1 MPEKVDL
8 SRNWDEAA
16 AGWTKWWQTFERAA
30 QVVSDRLVEA
40 AGVQPGWRVL
50 DIATGIGEPAVT
62 AARKVGPTGKVLA
75 VDHAGGMLKAARLRA
90 AQLGLTNIEF
100 RQLDA
105 GSIEVPERDFNAI
118 LCRWGLMF
126 LPDLVGAL
134 GRMRALLAD
143 GGRLAAAVWSTPD
156 KVPMI
161 SLAGEAVRKIANLPP
176 PPPDSPNPCRLCDRV
191 ALAQSFKEAGFSD
204 FVLEP
209 ITITYEFKSPE
220 DFAQFRYDVSTPYRT
235 MIEQLDSATRQ
246 RVTDAV
252 IGEARRFVEGGVL
265 RLSNETFC
273 VSARK

>member
-1 MPEKVDL
+1 MSEAVDL

-30 QVVSDRLVEA
+30 QVVSDRLIDL
-40 AGVQPGWRVL
+40 AGVQAGWRVL
-50 DIATGIGEPAVT
+50 DIATGIGEPAVS
-62 AARKVGPTGKVLA
+62 AARKVGPKGKVLA
-75 VDHAGGMLKAARLRA
+75 VDHSAGMLQAARNRA
-90 AQLGLTNIEF
+90 AQLGITNIEF

-105 GSIEVPERDFNAI
+105 DTIALPERDFNAI

-161 SLAGEAVRKIANLPP
+161 SLASETVRKIANLPP
-176 PPPDSPNPCRLCDRV
+176 PPPGSPDPCRLSDRA
-191 ALAQSFKEAGFSD
+191 ALARSFKEAGFSD

-209 ITITYEFKSPE
+209 MTITYEFKSPE
-220 DFAQFRYDVSTPYRT
+220 EFAQFRYDVATPFR
-235 MIEQLDSATRQ
+235 MMVDQLDSPTRK
-246 RVTDAV
+246 RVMDAV

-265 RLSNETFC
+265 RLSNETLC
-273 VSARK
+273 VAARK

>member
-1 MPEKVDL
+1 MPEAVDL

-30 QVVSDRLVEA
+30 QVVSNRLIEL

-50 DIATGIGEPAVT
+50 DIATGIGEPAVS
-62 AARKVGPTGKVLA
+62 AARKVGPKGKVLA
-75 VDHAGGMLKAARLRA
+75 VDHSAGMLQAARTRT

-100 RQLDA
+100 RQLKADTIA
-105 GSIEVPERDFNAI
+105 IPEREFNAI

-126 LPDLVGAL
+126 LPDLTGAL

-161 SLAGEAVRKIANLPP
+161 SLGGETARRIANLPP
-176 PPPDSPNPCRLCDRV
+176 PPPGSPDPCRLCDRA
-191 ALAQSFKEAGFSD
+191 ALARSFKEAGFGD

-209 ITITYEFKSPE
+209 MTIVYEFKSPE
-220 DFAQFRYDVSTPYRT
+220 EFVQFRYDVSTPFRV
-235 MIEQLDSATRQ
+235 MVDQLDSATRK
-246 RVTDAV
+246 RVMDAI
-252 IGEARRFVEGGVL
+252 IGEARRFIEGGVL
-265 RLSNETFC
+265 RLSNETLC

>member
-1 MPEKVDL
+1 MSEAVDL

-30 QVVSDRLVEA
+30 QVVSDRLIEL

-50 DIATGIGEPAVT
+50 DIATGIGEPAVS
-62 AARKVGPTGKVLA
+62 AARKVGPKGKVLA
-75 VDHAGGMLKAARLRA
+75 VDHAARMLQAARHRA

-105 GSIEVPERDFNAI
+105 GSIDVPERDFNAI

-126 LPDLVGAL
+126 LPDLTAAL
-134 GRMRALLAD
+134 GRMRTLLAD
-143 GGRLAAAVWSTPD
+143 GGRLAAAVWGTPD

-176 PPPDSPNPCRLCDRV
+176 PPPGSPDPCRLSDRV
-191 ALAQSFKEAGFSD
+191 ALARSFKEAGFSD

-209 ITITYEFKSPE
+209 MIITYEFKSPE
-220 DFAQFRYDVSTPYRT
+220 EFAQFRYDVSTPFRT
-235 MIEQLDSATRQ
+235 MVDKLDGETRK
-246 RVTDAV
+246 RVMDAV
-252 IGEARRFVEGGVL
+252 HGEARRFVKDGVL
-265 RLSNETFC
+265 RLSNETIC